1 MSLCQNKRLGHWA
14 SARAGSFCPGT
25 LPKSREQGEFWIFF
39 NYKKSKSNSSFWSGM
54 CRGMI
59 IHRGGRGPDWA
70 GFACF
75 SQPAL
80 QWTGL
85 KIKIRNLHN
94 KWSTRWALGSADRDG
109 FMRVRVFFYYFF
121 YGPKTR
127 KIIHNLVNPIQILKI
142 PIESTS
148 PANNNKKKEL

>member
-1 MSLCQNKRLGHWA
+1 MFEKENYKNPAIMAFQDTMSLLGQFSKTSKA
-14 SARAGSFCPGT
+14 SA
-25 LPKSREQGEFWIFF
+25 
-39 NYKKSKSNSSFWSGM
+39 NSP
-54 CRGMI
+54 CLIKAVRN
-59 IHRGGRGPDWA
+59 RGGRGPDWA

-75 SQPAL
+75 SQPAP

-85 KIKIRNLHN
+85 KIKIRNPHN